1 MLTLKLLKHIPAVSR
16 SSQQELSSWNLSIT
30 RGVKVAVV
38 GAAGGI
44 GQPLSL
50 LLKLNPL
57 ITELSL
63 HDKSDTKGIAADLSH
78 ICTASTVRAFNG
90 DTELVC
96 ALESASIVVVP
107 AGMPRKPGMD
117 RSELL
122 DVNANVASTVARAVS
137 NVCPSA
143 LLAFITN
150 PVNAIVPIVAEVLK
164 QEDAYDPKRLFGV
177 TTLDVVRAKTFIG
190 ALLNVDPDT
199 VRVPVIGG
207 HAGQT
212 ILPLLSQC
220 EPELRLDADKK
231 AELVSR
237 IQEAGTEVVKAKAG
251 KGSATLSMAYSA
263 SRFVNSLLRAINNEE
278 DIIECAYVQST
289 LSEAEFFASP
299 VLLGP
304 AGIKKNLELPPLDE
318 DEEERLDS
326 LIVQLNKEITDG
338 VKLVAC

>member
-1 MLTLKLLKHIPAVSR
+1 MLSLKLLKHISAVPPL
-16 SSQQELSSWNLSIT
+16 SQLKWNLWNYGIR
-30 RGVKVAVV
+30 RGIKVAVV

-63 HDKSDTKGIAADLSH
+63 YDKVDTKGVAADLSH
-78 ICTASTVRAFNG
+78 ICTSSTVRSYFG
-90 DTELVC
+90 QKQLIG
-96 ALESASIVVVP
+96 ALECASIVVVP

-122 DVNANVASTVARAVS
+122 EANASVASIVAKAVS
-137 NVCPSA
+137 NACPTA

-150 PVNAIVPIVAEVLK
+150 PVNTIVPIVAEVLK

-177 TTLDVVRAKTFIG
+177 TTLDVVRAKTFI
-190 ALLNVDPDT
+190 AELLGVDPHT
-199 VRVPVIGG
+199 VSIPVIGG
-207 HAGQT
+207 HAGKT

-220 EPELRLDADKK
+220 DPKLDLDSAEK
-231 AELVSR
+231 AQLVSR
-237 IQEAGTEVVKAKAG
+237 IQDAGTEVVRAKAG
-251 KGSATLSMAYSA
+251 KGSATLSMAYA
-263 SRFVNSLLRAINNEE
+263 AAHFVNSLLRAINNEE
-278 DIIECAYVQST
+278 NIIECAYVQSD

-304 AGIKKNLELPPLDE
+304 KGIKKNLDLPE
-318 DEEERLDS
+318 MDEEEEQRFEDM
-326 LIVQLNKEITDG
+326 IVQLNKEIEDG